1 MPEIC
6 RFDPTD
12 CQFPRPRVP
21 LLPTLRWSD
30 LRAGGAGSVPRA
42 LLEGPGARRFARGR
56 YALRA
61 ACQAAGI
68 GPDGALLAP
77 SYHCRTMLDP
87 ALALDGSVRL
97 YALQPDLT
105 PDLASIEALV
115 ADSRTPAKALLLPHY
130 FGIEQPAAVMQAV
143 EALCRRHGLMLIE
156 DCSHAWQVAHKRQ
169 AQGLAPGRAI
179 VASPYKFFA
188 CPDGGM
194 LWADPSQLP
203 PPSGT
208 RAGLA
213 TELKAAAAQLAPR
226 AALAP
231 AVAGSAN
238 SATPGT
244 ARGAERHEFSDRP
257 SGHYDPA
264 LADQDCLRVTR
275 WIMRHSSPAAITR
288 QRQTRYRQW
297 LAAVAPLR
305 GARALVPVLPPDCA
319 PYMFPL
325 LISRPDPDFFLLKQ
339 AGLPIWRWDDMAVS
353 NCAVATRYRSQLL
366 HLPCHQS
373 LSERQMDAMVATVTQ
388 VLA

>member
-21 LLPTLRWSD
+21 LLPTLHWSD
-30 LRAGGAGSVPRA
+30 LRAGGADRVPRA

-61 ACQAAGI
+61 ACEAAGI
-68 GPDGALLAP
+68 GADSVLLAP

-87 ALALDGSVRL
+87 ALALGGSVRL

-115 ADSRTPAKALLLPHY
+115 AGSRALARALLLPHY

-143 EALCRRHGLMLIE
+143 EALCRRHSLMLIE

-169 AQGLAPGRAI
+169 AQGLAPGRTV

-194 LWADPSQLP
+194 LWGDPGQLP
-203 PPSGT
+203 PPD
-208 RAGLA
+208 RAPAGLA
-213 TELKAAAAQLAPR
+213 AELKAAAAQLGPGPE
-226 AALAP
+226 LAP
-231 AVAGSAN
+231 AVAGSTN
-238 SATPGT
+238 SA
-244 ARGAERHEFSDRP
+244 ARGAEHHEFSDRP

-264 LADQDCLRVTR
+264 LADKDCLAVTR

-297 LAAVAPLR
+297 LAAVATLR
-305 GARALVPVLPPDCA
+305 SARALVPELPPDCA

-353 NCAVATRYRSQLL
+353 DCAVATGYRSQLL

-373 LSERQMDAMVATVTQ
+373 LSDRQMDWMVSAVTQ

>member
-21 LLPTLRWSD
+21 LLPTLHWSD
-30 LRAGGAGSVPRA
+30 LRAGRADSVPRE

-61 ACQAAGI
+61 ACQAAGV
-68 GPDGALLAP
+68 GAAGALLAP

-87 ALALDGSVRL
+87 ALALGGRVRL
-97 YALQPDLT
+97 YAVQPDLT

-115 ADSRTPAKALLLPHY
+115 AEREHPARALLLPHY
-130 FGIEQPAAVMQAV
+130 FGIEQPAGVMRAV
-143 EALCRRHGLMLIE
+143 EDLCRRHALTLIE
-156 DCSHAWQVAHKRQ
+156 DCSHAWQVAQQRQ
-169 AQGLAPGRAI
+169 AGGLAPGRAL

-194 LWADPSQLP
+194 LWADPGQLP
-203 PPSGT
+203 PPAAA
-208 RAGLA
+208 RAGLGA
-213 TELKAAAAQLAPR
+213 ELKAAVAQLAPR

-231 AVAGSAN
+231 AVDASAH
-238 SATPGT
+238 SA
-244 ARGAERHEFSDRP
+244 ARGALHREFSERP

-264 LADQDCLRVTR
+264 LADTDCLAVTR

-297 LAAVAPLR
+297 LAAAGTLGR
-305 GARALVPVLPPDCA
+305 ARALVPVLPPDCA

-353 NCAVATRYRSQLL
+353 GCDVATSYRAQLL

-373 LSERQMDAMVATVTQ
+373 LSDEQMDWMVSVVTR